1 MIQSIDRAARVL
13 LCLQG
18 ARHLGLSEMAGEL
31 GLAPSTVH
39 GIVTSLAAHGLVA
52 REPNG
57 TRYMLGPAL
66 VKLSSVYLDTHEVRV
81 RALRWADELA
91 RRTGLAVR
99 LGVELFD
106 EVMIIHHVPAPGG
119 SQQMPETGMAVQAH
133 ACALGKVLLAN
144 DPEQA
149 ERVMAAG
156 LRAMTGDTLV
166 HPDALRAQLRA
177 VAEAGVATEVDES
190 VIGEAGLAA
199 PVADRSGTV
208 VAAVS
213 VVVPSSRWPPPRE
226 TEEALRETARSLSR
240 ELGAPRWPP
249 APPVPPEAV
258 DG

>member
-18 ARHLGLSEMAGEL
+18 ARHLRLSDIAAQL
-31 GLAPSTVH
+31 GLPPSTVH
-39 GIVTSLAAHGLVA
+39 GIVASLVAHGLVA
-52 REPNG
+52 KEPNG

-91 RRTGLAVR
+91 EQTGTAVR

-106 EVMIIHHVPAPGG
+106 EVMIIHHVGRPGG
-119 SQQMPETGMAVQAH
+119 GLHMPETGMAMPAH

-144 DPEQA
+144 DPAQA
-149 ERVMAAG
+149 ARVLDAG
-156 LRAMTGDTLV
+156 LRSMTGDTVTDPVTLAAEL
-166 HPDALRAQLRA
+166 DR
-177 VAEAGVATEVDES
+177 VAEEGLAREVDEA
-190 VIGEAGLAA
+190 VIGESALAA

-208 VAAVS
+208 VAALS
-213 VVVPSSRWPPPRE
+213 LVVPTSRWPPDRTAE
-226 TEEALRETARSLSR
+226 DALRRAARSLSL

-249 APPVPPEAV
+249 APPAS
-258 DG
+258 

>member
-1 MIQSIDRAARVL
+1 LIQSIDRAARVL

-18 ARHLGLSEMAGEL
+18 ARHLGLSEIAGEL
-31 GLAPSTVH
+31 GLPPSTVH
-39 GIVTSLAAHGLVA
+39 GIVSSLAVHGLVA

-106 EVMIIHHVPAPGG
+106 EVMIIHHVAAPGG

-156 LRAMTGDTLV
+156 LRAMTGDTVTDPADLREELV
-166 HPDALRAQLRA
+166 R
-177 VAEAGVATEVDES
+177 VAAAGVAGELDES

-208 VAAVS
+208 VAALS
-213 VVVPSSRWPPPRE
+213 VVVPSSRWPTPPE
-226 TEEALRETARSLSR
+226 VEEALRETARSLSR

-249 APPVPPEAV
+249 APPLADPAA
-258 DG
+258 

>member
-18 ARHLGLSEMAGEL
+18 ARHLALSEIAAEL
-31 GLAPSTVH
+31 RLPPSTVH
-39 GIVTSLAAHGLVA
+39 GIVASLVVHGLVA

-91 RRTGLAVR
+91 RRTSLAVR

-106 EVMIIHHVPAPGG
+106 EVMIIHHVTRPDG
-119 SQQMPETGMAVQAH
+119 SRQMPETGMAVPAH

-144 DPEQA
+144 DPAQA
-149 ERVMAAG
+149 ERVVAAG
-156 LRAMTGDTLV
+156 LRSMTGDTCV
-166 HPDALRAQLRA
+166 DAGMLRAELDR
-177 VAEAGVATEVDES
+177 VAAAGLATEVDEA

-208 VAAVS
+208 VAALAL
-213 VVVPSSRWPPPRE
+213 VVPTSQWPPPRE
-226 TEEALRETARSLSR
+226 WEDALRETARSLSL

-249 APPVPPEAV
+249 APPT
-258 DG
+258 G